1 MEGLIKGLNDVR
13 PELASVLNDIT
24 NDFNKPF
31 NVGVTGFNNP
41 SPAFAAAGTQTNN
54 INVYIQGRELQ
65 DVNGINKFVEMIKR
79 TNQSNPS

>member
-41 SPAFAAAGTQTNN
+41 SPALVSAGTQTNN